1 LRYHNVY
8 IEREDPPIGLIER
21 SREITMPPRSS
32 PEMDQNAAQT
42 YRNKSPRLQ
51 TEAEQVIIQQLAP
64 HVIPGLD
71 GVTVQFQKI

>member
-1 LRYHNVY
+1 MR
-8 IEREDPPIGLIER
+8 
-21 SREITMPPRSS
+21 PRSS

-42 YRNKSPRLQ
+42 YRNKSRMLQ

-71 GVTVQFQKI
+71 GVTDRVLAQNAN